1 MWAFFF
7 VNFMICYMKF
17 RNILTVM
24 MVLILAV
31 SACKKNVT
39 DANKP
44 AVTDTTKIIVVKPD
58 TVPKATYNLSL
69 LISNKNFDPLPSVIE
84 LANQELHEISG
95 IAPSLTYG
103 GKYYIHEDSGNSNEV
118 YITDLSGVN
127 LGKLILDGSTNI
139 DWEDIT
145 TGPGP
150 VAGKNYVYVADIGD
164 NGASRGTV
172 FIYRFIEPE
181 IAVFSATSMLHI
193 SVDKIILHYPAG
205 SVNAESLLVDPL
217 TKDLYLA
224 TKQYGASTI
233 YKAAYPQVINTAI
246 TLKPVAKLPFDMLTS
261 GSISADGS
269 EVLLRNTGQIWYW
282 KRESNESIAHLL
294 LRAPQDAP
302 YFRNERQG
310 EAIDFCGDG
319 KGYVTISETKGYAGA
334 KNAISFY
341 KRN

>member
-1 MWAFFF
+1 
-7 VNFMICYMKF
+7 MKF
-17 RNILTVM
+17 RNFLTVTL
-24 MVLILAV
+24 VLILAV

-39 DANKP
+39 DTNKP
-44 AVTDTTKIIVVKPD
+44 AITDTTKIIVVKPD

-69 LISNKNFDPLPSVIE
+69 LISNKSFDPVPSVID
-84 LANQELHEISG
+84 LVNQELHEISG

-103 GKYYIHEDSGNSNEV
+103 GKFYIHEDSGNSNEV
-118 YITDLSGVN
+118 YIIDLNGAN

-164 NGASRGTV
+164 NKASRSAV
-172 FIYRFIEPE
+172 VIYRFIEPE
-181 IAVFSATSMLHI
+181 ISVFTAISALHI
-193 SVDKIILHYPAG
+193 PVDKIILNYPAG
-205 SVNAESLLVDPL
+205 SVNAESFLVDPL
-217 TKDLYLA
+217 TKDIYLA
-224 TKQYGASTI
+224 TKQSGTSTI
-233 YKAAYPQVINTAI
+233 YKATYPQVINTAI
-246 TLKPVAKLPFDMLTS
+246 TLKPVAKLPFDLLTS

-294 LRAPQDAP
+294 LRSPQDAP

-310 EAIDFCGDG
+310 EAIGFSGDG
-319 KGYVTISETKGYAGA
+319 KGYVTISEIKGYADA